1 MIAGPFDSENKIAPY
16 NRQIAQCGG
25 HSDMQGMYHYHFA
38 PMCGEENF
46 LISDTQIGW
55 AFDGIKIMGLADR
68 KKHEP
73 EIDECNGHEHDGDYH
88 YHATP
93 DYPFFM
99 GCFKAKPYTSNFNQ
113 KRKTNASCPANMSS
127 SKDGPD
133 GPSGDGPGKG
143 KKPNFDNASKV
154 LGVSENDMKKALGP
168 PPGNFE
174 KASKELGIS
183 LNDLKEALEVK

>member
-1 MIAGPFDSENKIAPY
+1 
-16 NRQIAQCGG
+16 
-25 HSDMQGMYHYHFA
+25 
-38 PMCGEENF
+38 
-46 LISDTQIGW
+46 
-55 AFDGIKIMGLADR
+55 
-68 KKHEP
+68 
-73 EIDECNGHEHDGDYH
+73 
-88 YHATP
+88 
-93 DYPFFM
+93 
-99 GCFKAKPYTSNFNQ
+99 
-113 KRKTNASCPANMSS
+113 MSS

-168 PPGNFE
+168 PPGDFE